1 MLTVFT
7 PPPGLEWSRPRA
19 VRLSA
24 AGRGMAIGAIA
35 MALAGPAAGYAMFQE
50 SRDQAARRQ
59 QLIDHPALAAG
70 VITKLTKESK
80 DSNSGTVH
88 YEFDA
93 GDQRVAGKMR
103 IRRSWWREL
112 TIGDPLTIRY
122 ASGAPA
128 INAPDGTLPRV
139 LPMWVAFLVGGILVG
154 ISALFAAI
162 LRADLRLLSEGRIA
176 EGTVQEIRV
185 SRSQH
190 GTHRSMRYDFA
201 TMSGVRMTGK
211 CGATK
216 SSPGPGSTIV
226 VIYDPD
232 QPKRNKPYPFA
243 LAETVRT

>member
-1 MLTVFT
+1 MLHVFT

-50 SRDQAARRQ
+50 SRRQTTERQ
-59 QLIDHPALAAG
+59 QIIDHPALAAG
-70 VITKLTKESK
+70 IITKLTKDSK

-88 YEFDA
+88 YAFDA
-93 GDQRVAGKMR
+93 EGQHVSGKMR

-112 TIGDPLTIRY
+112 TIGEPLTIRY
-122 ASGAPA
+122 AEGAPA

-139 LPMWVAFLVGGILVG
+139 LPVWLSGLIGGVLLG
-154 ISALFAAI
+154 IAALFAAI

-176 EGTVQEIRV
+176 EGTVREIKV

-201 TMSGVRMTGK
+201 SMSGVRVTGK
-211 CGATK
+211 AGASKTTPGAG
-216 SSPGPGSTIV
+216 SPIV

-232 QPKRNKPYPFA
+232 NPKRNKPYPFA
-243 LAETVRT
+243 LVEPARS